1 MGRSYPSELGRIPAT
16 IDWALRQDVAALR
29 RTLLQELGGHNL
41 VAIGSGGSLTAAAFA
56 ALLHE
61 AATGRLARAATPLEA
76 ITRSPLRDTG
86 VLLLSARGTNVDIRR
101 AAEMLPQLG
110 YDAVSTVTTRRGSPL
125 GRILMGYGATAHE
138 FTVPGGRDGFLATNS
153 LMATL
158 VLLHRAV
165 LSTDGSPDE
174 GDLATSHPSVT
185 GSETVLGNRTL
196 VVLAQGWAV
205 PAALDFE
212 SRFSEAAL
220 ANVTVTDPR
229 NFAHGR
235 HHWLSLHAADTGIVS
250 LETRGSTREAAR
262 MLRFLPKDTD
272 VLRVTSAREGPAATI
287 ELVRAVMEFAGH
299 VAKARGIDPG
309 RPFVADFGRRLY
321 RAGATLSVKPRE
333 AMPVAKK
340 RRALSLNPQ
349 SNEDTLTNALREFVQ
364 RLEGTAFGGLV
375 VDYDGTLCTRVHR
388 SDPLAQDIQD
398 ELNRLLGEGIV
409 LGVASGRGN
418 SVHTTLRAAL
428 HRQYWNRV
436 VVGLYNGAKV
446 VELSEDVREPAGDIP
461 QSLAVALSRMR
472 PLETMLGFE
481 AVVRPHQIS
490 LRLRNGPDPSELRT
504 VVIEQL
510 AEIDDVSIVTSSHSV
525 DIVPLGTS
533 KTAVVDAL
541 RSKRPG
547 CILRIGD
554 QGAAGGNDFELLNTG
569 LSLSVDRVSSS
580 LVTCWNLGA
589 PAIAGPSLTLQY
601 LRALRADHQ
610 VFRFDTSR
618 LFTETSWWLDESGSR

>member
-16 IDWALRQDVAALR
+16 IDWALEQDVAALR
-29 RTLLQELGGHNL
+29 GTLLQELGGHNL
-41 VAIGSGGSLTAAAFA
+41 IAIGSGGSLTAAAFA

-101 AAEMLPQLG
+101 AAEALPGLG
-110 YDAVSTVTTRRGSPL
+110 YDAVSAVTTRRGTPL
-125 GRILMGYGATAHE
+125 GQILMGYGATAHE
-138 FTVPGGRDGFLATNS
+138 FPVPGGRDGFLATNS

-158 VLLHRAV
+158 VLLRRAV
-165 LSTDGSPDE
+165 LATDGSPDDE

-262 MLRFLPKDTD
+262 MLRFLPKDID
-272 VLRVTSAREGPAATI
+272 VLRVMSAREGPAATI

-309 RPFVADFGRRLY
+309 RPFVANFGRRLY
-321 RAGATLSVKPRE
+321 RAGATPSVEPRE
-333 AMPVAKK
+333 AIPIVKK
-340 RRALSLNPQ
+340 RRALSLSPR
-349 SNEDTLTNALREFVQ
+349 SSGDELTNALREFVQ
-364 RLEGTAFGGLV
+364 RLERTTFTGLA
-375 VDYDGTLCTRVHR
+375 VDYDGTLCTPDHR

-398 ELNRLLGEGIV
+398 ELNRLLREGMV

-428 HRQYWNRV
+428 NPQYWNRV

-461 QSLAVALSRMR
+461 QSLAAALSCMR
-472 PLETMLGFE
+472 PLETLLGFE

-490 LRLRNGPDPSELRT
+490 LRLRSGLDPSELRT

-510 AEIDDVSIVTSSHSV
+510 AAIDDVSIVTSAHSV
-525 DIVPLGTS
+525 DIVLLGTS
-533 KTAVVDAL
+533 KTAVVKAL

-580 LVTCWNLGA
+580 LATCWNLGA
-589 PAIAGPSLTLQY
+589 PAIVGPSLTLHY
-601 LRALRADHQ
+601 LRALRADHEE
-610 VFRFDTSR
+610 FRLDTSR
-618 LFTETSWWLDESGSR
+618 LLTDTSWVAK

>member
-16 IDWALRQDVAALR
+16 IDWALGQDVAALR
-29 RTLLQELGGHNL
+29 GTLLQELGGHNL

-101 AAEMLPQLG
+101 VAEMLPRLG

-174 GDLATSHPSVT
+174 EEGDLATSLPSVT
-185 GSETVLGNRTL
+185 GSETVWGNRTL

-262 MLRFLPKDTD
+262 MLRFLPKGTD
-272 VLRVTSAREGPAATI
+272 VLRVMSAREGPAATI

-321 RAGATLSVKPRE
+321 RAGATLSMEPRE

-340 RRALSLNPQ
+340 RRALSLSPR
-349 SNEDTLTNALREFVQ
+349 SNGNELTNALREFVQ
-364 RLEGTAFGGLV
+364 RLERTTFSGLA
-375 VDYDGTLCTRVHR
+375 VDYDGTLCTRNHR
-388 SDPLAQDIQD
+388 FDPLAQDIQD
-398 ELNRLLGEGIV
+398 ELNRLLGKGIV

-428 HRQYWNRV
+428 HPQYWNRV

-446 VELSEDVREPAGDIP
+446 VELSEDVREPAGDLP
-461 QSLAVALSRMR
+461 QSLAAALSRIR
-472 PLETMLGFE
+472 PLETVLGFE

-490 LRLRNGPDPSELRT
+490 LRLRSGPDPSELRT

-510 AEIDDVSIVTSSHSV
+510 AEIDNVSIVASSHSV

-569 LSLSVDRVSSS
+569 LSLSVDRVSSN
-580 LVTCWNLGA
+580 LATCWNLGA

-601 LRALRADHQ
+601 LRALRADHE
-610 VFRFDTSR
+610 VFRLDTSR
-618 LFTETSWWLDESGSR
+618 LPTDTSWVAG

>member
-1 MGRSYPSELGRIPAT
+1 MGRPYQSELRRIPAT
-16 IDWALRQDVAALR
+16 IDWALRQDIGALR
-29 RTLLQELGGHNL
+29 STLLQELGGHNL

-61 AATGRLARAATPLEA
+61 AATGRLARTATPLEA

-101 AAEMLPQLG
+101 TAEMLPGLG
-110 YDAVSTVTTRRGSPL
+110 YDAVSAITTRRKSPL
-125 GRILMGYGATAHE
+125 ARILMGYGATTHE
-138 FTVPGGRDGFLATNS
+138 FAVPGGRDGFLATNS
-153 LMATL
+153 LIATL
-158 VLLHRAV
+158 VLLCRAAW
-165 LSTDGSPDE
+165 PADE
-174 GDLATSHPSVT
+174 LPGEDRDSLATSHPTVT
-185 GSETVLGNRTL
+185 GSETVWGNRTL

-235 HHWLSLHAADTGIVS
+235 HHWLSLHGADTGIVS
-250 LETRGSTREAAR
+250 LETQDSTREAAR

-272 VLRVTSAREGPAATI
+272 VLRVMSAREGPAATI

-299 VAKARGIDPG
+299 VAEARGIDPG
-309 RPFVADFGRRLY
+309 RPFVADYGRRLY
-321 RAGATLSVKPRE
+321 RAGATPSVGSRE

-340 RRALSLNPQ
+340 RRALFLGPQ
-349 SNEDTLTNALREFVQ
+349 PNGDELTNSLREFVQ
-364 RLEGTAFGGLV
+364 RLERTPFSGLAI
-375 VDYDGTLCTRVHR
+375 DYDGTLGASTHR
-388 SDPLAQDIQD
+388 FEPLEPDIRD

-418 SVHTTLRAAL
+418 SVHTELRAAL
-428 HRQYWNRV
+428 HPQYWNRV
-436 VVGLYNGAKV
+436 VLGLYNGAKV
-446 VELSEDVREPAGDIP
+446 IELSEDAPESTGDIP
-461 QSLAVALSRMR
+461 QPLAVALSRMR
-472 PLETMLGFE
+472 LLETVLGFE
-481 AVVRPHQIS
+481 AVARPHQIS
-490 LRLRNGPDPSELRT
+490 LRLRSGSDPSQVRT

-510 AEIDDVSIVTSSHSV
+510 AEFGDVSIVTSSHSV

-547 CILRIGD
+547 CMLRIGD

-580 LVTCWNLGA
+580 LETCWNLGA
-589 PAIAGPSLTLQY
+589 PGMAGPSLTLQY
-601 LRALRADHQ
+601 LRALRGDCE
-610 VFRFDTSR
+610 VFRLDTSR
-618 LFTETSWWLDESGSR
+618 LLASTSRVAG